1 MFLCWHTRGTSS
13 QSGLPQRMKTDP
25 VLPADLLKR
34 LQHQAELDGL
44 SLAEDEKQIL
54 NSELDR
60 QERGR
65 A

>member
-1 MFLCWHTRGTSS
+1 
-13 QSGLPQRMKTDP
+13 MKTDP

-34 LQHQAELDGL
+34 LEHQAELDGL